1 MPSYLASLHAVMFDA
16 CTPHTLCLTP
26 VPRPLPWLAQ
36 DLTAPAV
43 AATGK
48 GCRWNDD
55 VRGLVAAA
63 GLQVQHV
70 EPHVGGL
77 IVSLSAVKPV

>member
-1 MPSYLASLHAVMFDA
+1 MFLDLASIIPPPA
-16 CTPHTLCLTP
+16 LTP
-26 VPRPLPWLAQ
+26 CLAWQ

-55 VRGLVAAA
+55 VTGLVAAA
-63 GLQVQHV
+63 GLEVQRL

-77 IVSLSAVKPV
+77 IVSLSAVKPVQPA